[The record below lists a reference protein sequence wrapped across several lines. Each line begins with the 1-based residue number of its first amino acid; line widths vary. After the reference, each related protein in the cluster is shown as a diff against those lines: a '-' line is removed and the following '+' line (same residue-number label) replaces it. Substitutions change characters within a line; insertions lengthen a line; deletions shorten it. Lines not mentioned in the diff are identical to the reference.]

1 MKKLYF
7 WGFWWLTIP
16 HLLVYLMCPQKEK
29 VKQDLSQWKARH
41 KNDLNSC
48 LGSFSFFSNR
58 RLPLLSYLLLFRP
71 EYRNI
76 FYIRIGILK
85 YFLGY
90 LPPLRSLYI
99 NTPSTN
105 IGGGLY
111 IEHGF
116 STIINADKIGEN
128 CWINQQVTIGSNTS
142 NCLGK
147 GIPIISDNVKI
158 FTGAIVIGKIKIGRN
173 SIIGA
178 GSTVVRDVPPDTVV
192 NPQKVIYRTTKPKLQ
207 Q

>member
-1 MKKLYF
+1 MKRMYF
-7 WGFWWLTIP
+7 GAFWWFTLP
-16 HLLVYLMCPQKEK
+16 HILAFLLCPQKEIII
-29 VKQDLSQWKARH
+29 QDLCVWRTRH
-41 KNDLNSC
+41 INNLRLC
-48 LGSFSFFSNR
+48 LGLFSFLSNKHII
-58 RLPLLSYLLLFRP
+58 LLSYLLLFRP
-71 EYRNI
+71 EFRNV
-76 FYIRIGILK
+76 FYIRVGILK
-85 YFLGY
+85 YFLCY

-116 STIINADKIGEN
+116 STIINADKIGNN

-142 NCLGK
+142 KYLGN

-158 FTGAIVIGKIKIGRN
+158 FSGAIVIGKINVGRN

-178 GSTVVRDVPPDTVV
+178 GATVVRDVPPDTIVMS
-192 NPQKVIYRTTKPKLQ
+192 QKVIYRKQ
-207 Q
+207 MH

>member
-29 VKQDLSQWKARH
+29 IVQDLCQWQARH
-41 KNDLNSC
+41 INNLRVC
-48 LGSFSFFSNR
+48 LGLFPFLSSKHI
-58 RLPLLSYLLLFRP
+58 PLLAYLLLFRP
-71 EYRNI
+71 EFRNV
-76 FYIRIGILK
+76 FYIRVGILK
-85 YFLGY
+85 YILLY

-111 IEHGF
+111 IAHGF
-116 STIINADKIGEN
+116 STIINADEIGEN

-142 NCLGK
+142 KHIGT

-192 NPQKVIYRTTKPKLQ
+192 NPQKVVYRTTKPKLQ
-207 Q
+207 